1 MKPNDKFRLERRT
14 KRDYGLLRLKNGCL
28 AVFRSPWK
36 AVVIAV
42 YILAALAAFLFR
54 EQIFTVQSG
63 ELFEVLQTNIIKLA
77 LPVVCVCGL
86 FFMLIAFGT
95 PWGGKSISDNLY
107 RIGLCNH
114 AGEAPLLL
122 SRIKLKSNLRITVLE
137 FETNGI
143 PRHEWEDKQAKIE
156 AALNVNIVKIK
167 EGKDKRRVLL
177 YTVSALSGLPDTIH
191 WKSEYLSK
199 DSFVLVLGENP
210 IGQVTVNL
218 AQIPH
223 VLLGGSTGS
232 GKSVLLKL
240 LVMQCVKRAQ

>member
-86 FFMLIAFGT
+86 FFMLIAFRYAMG
-95 PWGGKSISDNLY
+95 
-107 RIGLCNH
+107 
-114 AGEAPLLL
+114 
-122 SRIKLKSNLRITVLE
+122 
-137 FETNGI
+137 
-143 PRHEWEDKQAKIE
+143 
-156 AALNVNIVKIK
+156 
-167 EGKDKRRVLL
+167 
-177 YTVSALSGLPDTIH
+177 
-191 WKSEYLSK
+191 WKT
-199 DSFVLVLGENP
+199 
-210 IGQVTVNL
+210 Q
-218 AQIPH
+218 
-223 VLLGGSTGS
+223 
-232 GKSVLLKL
+232 
-240 LVMQCVKRAQ
+240 